1 MASWLR
7 GGALV
12 AAIGWPILLHVASV
26 SGHAGWMPAITF
38 LAALAAVALISASA
52 GTPGAVARGVA
63 IAGLLVALLLVAP
76 SALVFGPPVAINVA
90 LGIVFARSLRR
101 GREPLIAVFARLEQG
116 TLTPEL
122 VRYTRRL
129 TWLWTLLLFGLA
141 AGAVLLAAYASLS
154 TWSWFVNCATY
165 AAIAC
170 LFVGEYL
177 FRRLRFPGYAHASLI
192 TMVRNVRAGMPSPF
206 AARDP

>member
-7 GGALV
+7 GSALV
-12 AAIGWPILLHVASV
+12 AAISWPVLLHVASV
-26 SGHAGWMPAITF
+26 SGHAGWLPAIT
-38 LAALAAVALISASA
+38 LLTTLAAVALLSASA
-52 GTPGAVARGVA
+52 GTPGAVICGVA
-63 IAGLLVALLLVAP
+63 IACLLVALMLVAP
-76 SALVFGPPVAINVA
+76 SALVFGPPVAINAA
-90 LGIVFARSLRR
+90 LGIVFALSLRR
-101 GREPLIAVFARLEQG
+101 GREPLISIFARLEQG

-141 AGAVLLAAYASLS
+141 AGAALLAAYASLA

-165 AAIAC
+165 VAIAC

-177 FRRLRFPGYAHASLI
+177 FRRMRFPGYAHASLI
-192 TMVRNVRAGMPSPF
+192 TLVRNVRAGMPSLF
-206 AARDP
+206 GARDP